1 MERGSILKWVFIGLA
16 IMLFMQFGWP
26 AIFGSS
32 STEVQPIGIAPVAP
46 ETRAPEEICSINA
59 EGSLFVAELSTR
71 GASLRHVALT
81 EPKYSWKADDKSLK
95 EAPAKFRM
103 EANPMKTPAGSG
115 DRVPIDLVTTTR
127 EEVMPLRTDFRS
139 PDAQNQQVEFNDFD
153 WKLAASDGKSCT
165 FTFTNE
171 TTSLTKTIAAT
182 GKPYELSVELKVEN
196 LANEPKKHRL
206 TVEQTSWRTKKETEG
221 SLGLISEN
229 MTEVMAATTQKT
241 ERHLPDAF
249 EPKDFAAPEF
259 TTDKWLRAAGE
270 AKFAATMSSY
280 FAKVAIPIEGPA
292 KPYAETLIEEQWD
305 KSRFAD
311 KSKDPFH
318 GHIYRSRLSY
328 PEQELQPKASLEY
341 KVLAYAGPKERDKL
355 APLGITEVINLG
367 WFAVIAKL
375 LVSYLYVLKGIVT
388 SWGWAIVLLTIT
400 VRTLLFP
407 LSLSQ
412 IKNSAAM
419 RRLKPEMDALNEKY
433 KDDAAQRGLAMQE
446 LWRKNGVANPVVGCL
461 PLLLQMPV
469 WFALYTALQ
478 TAVELYH
485 TPFGPFPDLSAPDR
499 FFVIPIVLGA
509 SSFVQQKLMP
519 PQGDPAQQ
527 KMMLY
532 LMPGI
537 FTVMMLFLPVGL
549 GVYMLTN
556 TWLGIVQQVLVE
568 RYLNSRQG
576 AGPTGIEVREKTTG
590 DGDKPAPALG
600 KGKARARG

>member
-1 MERGSILKWVFIGLA
+1 MERGSILKWVFFGLA

-26 AIFGSS
+26 AIFGSG
-32 STEVQPIGIAPVAP
+32 STEVQPIGIVQTAPP
-46 ETRAPEEICSINA
+46 ERAPEQICSITA
-59 EGSLFVAELSTR
+59 EGSLFVAELSSR

-81 EPKYSWKADDKSLK
+81 EPKYSWKTNDKYLQ
-95 EAPAKFRM
+95 EAPTKFRM
-103 EANPMKTPAGSG
+103 EANPLKTPVGGG

-127 EEVMPLRTDFRS
+127 EDVMPLRTDFRS
-139 PDAQNQQVEFNDFD
+139 PDAPNQQVEWNDFD
-153 WKLAASDGKSCT
+153 WKLASSDGKSCS
-165 FTFTNE
+165 FTFANE
-171 TTSLTKTIAAT
+171 ATSLTKTVTAT

-196 LANEPKKHRL
+196 LSNEPKKHRL

-229 MTEVMAATTQKT
+229 MTEVMAATSAKT
-241 ERHLPDAF
+241 DRHLPDAF
-249 EPKDFAAPEF
+249 EPKDFQAPEF
-259 TTDKWLRAAGE
+259 TSDKWLRAAGE
-270 AKFAATMSSY
+270 AKFAATASSY
-280 FAKVAIPIEGPA
+280 FAKVAIPIDGPA
-292 KPYAETLIEEQWD
+292 KPYAETLIEELWD
-305 KSRFAD
+305 RSRFAD
-311 KSKDPFH
+311 KTKDPYY
-318 GHIYRSRLSY
+318 GHVYRARLAY
-328 PEQELQPKASLEY
+328 PEQELAPKASVAY
-341 KVLAYAGPKERDKL
+341 KVLAFAGPKERDKL

-375 LVSYLYVLKGIVT
+375 LVSYLYVLKGIVA

-433 KDDAAQRGLAMQE
+433 KDDAAQRGLALQE

-461 PLLLQMPV
+461 PLVLQMPV

-556 TWLGIVQQVLVE
+556 TWLGIAQQVLVE
-568 RYLNSRQG
+568 RYLNSRLG
-576 AGPTGIEVREKTTG
+576 TGPKGIEVREKTSG

>member
-1 MERGSILKWVFIGLA
+1 MERGSIIKWVFFGLA

-32 STEVQPIGIAPVAP
+32 SGERQPLGNPTTAPP
-46 ETRAPEEICSINA
+46 ERAPEQICTIKA
-59 EGSLFVAELSTR
+59 DGSRFIAELSTR
-71 GASLRHVALT
+71 GASLRHLSLT
-81 EPKYSWKADDKSLK
+81 DPKYSYKASDDRLK
-95 EAPAKFRM
+95 EPPNKYRQ
-103 EANPMKTPAGSG
+103 EANPKSEPVEG
-115 DRVPIDLVTTTR
+115 DRVPMDLVTTTR
-127 EEVMPLRTDFRS
+127 EEVMPLRTDLRS
-139 PDAQNQQVEFNDFD
+139 VDAPNQQVAFTDFD

-165 FTFTNE
+165 FTYADE
-171 TTSLTKTIAAT
+171 ATSLTKTVAAT
-182 GKPYELSVELKVEN
+182 GNPYELSVEIKVEN
-196 LANEPKKHRL
+196 LSNEPKKHRL
-206 TVEQTSWRTKKETEG
+206 TVEQSAWRTKKETEG

-229 MTEVMAATTQKT
+229 MTEAMAVTGQKT

-249 EPKDFAAPEF
+249 EPKDFKAPEF
-259 TTDKWLRAAGE
+259 TPDKWLRAPGE
-270 AKFAATMSSY
+270 ARFAATASSY

-292 KPYAETLIEEQWD
+292 KPSAETLIQEHWD
-305 KSRFAD
+305 GSRFSD
-311 KSKDPFH
+311 KTKDPFY
-318 GHIYRSRLSY
+318 GHTYRARLAY
-328 PEQELQPKASLEY
+328 PEQELQPKASIAY
-341 KVLAYAGPKERDKL
+341 KVLAFAGPKERDIL
-355 APLGITEVINLG
+355 GPIGITEVINLG

-375 LVSYLYVLKGIVT
+375 LVSYLYVLKGIVG

-433 KDDAAQRGLAMQE
+433 KDDAAQRGLALQE

-499 FFVIPIVLGA
+499 FFVVPIVLGA

-556 TWLGIVQQVLVE
+556 TWLGIAQQVLVE
-568 RYLNSRQG
+568 RYLQSRQG
-576 AGPTGIEVREKTTG
+576 SGPTTIEVREKTSG